1 MTSPVPAATRRSGI
15 AKRLAV
21 TALAACSL
29 AACNQTMPINIG
41 GGSSG
46 SVLNSLSNL
55 TKSAPAS
62 GSGAQAGQPNL
73 IQMLQ
78 QSFDQIDEKQEIEIG
93 RQLAAVLLG
102 SKPLLN
108 DPPLQRYVNQ
118 LGRWISLQ
126 SSRPNLPWTFGV
138 LDDRGYNAFATPGG
152 YIFVTKGLIDRVR
165 DESELGGILA
175 HEITHVVSKHH
186 LKAISASARTGVLTS
201 VVASQLKGDLGGQ
214 VAQQMLVLGRNLY
227 SRGLDQGDEFEADRR
242 GVALAA
248 RAGLDPY
255 GLVSSLQQLR
265 GASSSDASF
274 ALTLSTHPPAQARM
288 DKVEAAMGRRFDK
301 MTSGRTVTISQ
312 RVGRN
317 REPGRQ

>member
-1 MTSPVPAATRRSGI
+1 V
-15 AKRLAV
+15 AKRFAIA
-21 TALAACSL
+21 ALATCSL

-41 GGSSG
+41 GGGGGGGSG
-46 SVLNSLSNL
+46 GVLNSLSNL
-55 TKSAPAS
+55 TKSSPATL
-62 GSGAQAGQPNL
+62 GGGNAQAGQPNL
-73 IQMLQ
+73 IQMLS
-78 QSFDQIDEKQEIEIG
+78 QSFETIDEKQEIEIG
-93 RQLAAVLLG
+93 RQLAAMLLG

-126 SSRPNLPWTFGV
+126 SGRPNLPWTFGV

-248 RAGLDPY
+248 RAGLDPF

-301 MTSGRTVTISQ
+301 MTGGRTVTISQ

-317 REPGRQ
+317 R